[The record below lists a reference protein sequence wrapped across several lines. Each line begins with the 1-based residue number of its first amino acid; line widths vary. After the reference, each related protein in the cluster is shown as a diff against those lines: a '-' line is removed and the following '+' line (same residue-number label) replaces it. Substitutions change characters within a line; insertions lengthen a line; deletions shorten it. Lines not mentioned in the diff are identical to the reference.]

1 MGADIPDL
9 KLGARAPRLPVKGV
23 FAIFPLQSP
32 NPHCY
37 AGISFS
43 VMKLLRLLPAL
54 LAAACLFAEDKQ
66 DPGPA
71 VTPEQEQAAAELV
84 KRGALVQP
92 IAAGLNWRY
101 VNFRGVEKVDAETL
115 ALVAKLTGTIEL
127 DLAGEKFSPEDL
139 AKIEGLK
146 FLVKLNLSN
155 TAANDAAL
163 GHVKAL
169 EKLESL
175 NLFHTEVTDAGLAQL
190 KGLKNLKRLYVFETK
205 VTDAG
210 AEALQKALP
219 GVKIERG
226 WDKAAPVAAVASAPA
241 APPKEAPKEAPKPAT
256 PPTPP
261 APPKPATP
269 PAAPEKPAAPVT
281 AKPMAALTPAKP
293 EEVGLD
299 SAKLATIHS
308 AMEALIAQKRG
319 AGVVT
324 LIVKDGRLVHLDA
337 AGLAN
342 QETGRVMTPDA
353 IFWVASMTKSLTA
366 TAVMILVDEGK
377 LSLDEPASKWV
388 PELAKVKLANGQ
400 PPARPITLRDL
411 LSHTSGIPD
420 PARKPTD
427 GDVPLEQ
434 YARDLL
440 VEPFEFQPGEK
451 FEYSFG
457 PTVAGRCVEVASGKP
472 FAEFVRERILEPLK
486 MTDTTFSPDAA
497 QRPRVARTYKLKGD
511 ALVAAH
517 NAFLT
522 SEPDIKREAEPS
534 GGLFSTALDMARF
547 YEMIRNGGQLD
558 GKRIV
563 SEKSVAEMTKSQ
575 TAGGKTIEYGLG
587 FFTNGG
593 EKKKTPA
600 FGVKSFGHGGAFGTL
615 GWIDPEKNMTVV
627 FMVSNALVP
636 KGSEL
641 RDKFCEIAAAAV
653 K

>member
-1 MGADIPDL
+1 
-9 KLGARAPRLPVKGV
+9 
-23 FAIFPLQSP
+23 
-32 NPHCY
+32 
-37 AGISFS
+37 
-43 VMKLLRLLPAL
+43 MKLLRFLPAL
-54 LAAACLFAEDKQ
+54 LAAACLFAEDKP

-71 VTPEQEQAAAELV
+71 ATPEQDQAAAELA

-127 DLAGEKFSPEDL
+127 DLAGEKFSPDDL

-190 KGLKNLKRLYVFETK
+190 KGLKNLKRVYLFETK

-210 AEALQKALP
+210 ADALQKALP

-241 APPKEAPKEAPKPAT
+241 AAPAAPPKETPKEAPKPAT
-256 PPTPP
+256 TPTPP

-269 PAAPEKPAAPVT
+269 PAAPDKPAAPIPT
-281 AKPMAALTPAKP
+281 KPPATLQYQPLSVGKSLTPAKP

-299 SAKLATIHS
+299 PAKLATVHA

-324 LIVKDGRLVHLDA
+324 LIVKDGRLVHLEA

-427 GDVPLEQ
+427 GNVPLEQ

-563 SEKSVAEMTKSQ
+563 SEKSVAEMAKSQ

-636 KGSEL
+636 KGGEL
-641 RDKFCEIAAAAV
+641 RDKFCEIAAGAV